1 LRNPFFQIPI
11 FPKLGSPVLLIV
23 CVLFAAFPFFIT
35 CASGSGKKAP
45 REIPSGGE
53 APAEVSPGT
62 EPPARETANPRSLVE
77 WGSPA
82 SLTQAAGLFIDAPAV
97 PADQRRA
104 LSAAAIII
112 ARIVYPELSL
122 GLPVVSGSHPYERI
136 IRDVERRTYTPPPPA
151 SADFLE
157 HILPFLALYNYS
169 NFGAGID
176 PSRYQAALP
185 HLEQAARLNSASVL
199 PPLFRGFAL
208 EKTGNIKEAEAAYN
222 LAQAQDNSCYPAGL
236 GLARLLHVQKK
247 YDEERILLNGLQA
260 RNLSSTEIR
269 KQMARLLMATG
280 DTQQADNLITDI
292 LRLESRNGEFLLFR
306 TRLLLDRASWQQ
318 AQSTLDTLAALD
330 SANRQYIFL
339 RARYQAEGQ
348 RNRTAAINLLQPLY
362 RSQPDN
368 SEIAVYLTSLLLESS
383 RADDITEGRTML
395 AGLLAAS
402 PVMPETLSLAAA
414 DSIGR
419 ENWQEAKGYLDQ
431 LLTGKRE
438 RKDLLN
444 AWKVER
450 ALGNFAAA
458 LSHARELFNRAQ
470 GASADAEGT
479 AAYITS
485 LIDTGRHSEAGKIL
499 DERMAT
505 VPGGTDKSRFY
516 FLRSRLRTSEETVL
530 NDLRSAL
537 FEDPRNLD
545 ALIAIFEI
553 YHRKKDERR
562 AVYYLRQ
569 ALAIAPNNSQ
579 LNRYKTEYAAQL
591 KSQ

>member
-1 LRNPFFQIPI
+1 LRNSFFQIPV
-11 FPKLGSPVLLIV
+11 FPKLSFPVLLII
-23 CVLFAAFPFFIT
+23 CVLFNALFIT

-45 REIPSGGE
+45 GEIPSGKDS
-53 APAEVSPGT
+53 PAETLPET
-62 EPPARETANPRSLVE
+62 EPSARNTANPRPLIE
-77 WGSPA
+77 QGSPA
-82 SLTQAAGLFIDAPAV
+82 SLAQIAELFRDAPAI
-97 PADQRRA
+97 PSDQRRA
-104 LSAAAIII
+104 LSAAALIIG
-112 ARIVYPELSL
+112 RVVYPDLSL
-122 GLPVVSGSHPYERI
+122 GLQDISGTHSYERI
-136 IRDVERRTYTPPPPA
+136 IRDVERRTYTPPPSA
-151 SADFLE
+151 SGDFLE
-157 HILPFLALYNYS
+157 HILPFLALYSYE

-185 HLEQAARLNSASVL
+185 HLEQAARLNGASVL

-222 LAQAQDNSCYPAGL
+222 LALALDNGCYPAGL
-236 GLARLLHVQKK
+236 GLARLLHIQRKF
-247 YDEERILLNGLQA
+247 DEERTLLNGLQS
-260 RNLSSTEIR
+260 RNPGITEIR
-269 KQMARLLMATG
+269 KQFARLYMAMG
-280 DTQQADNLITDI
+280 DTQQADGLVTEI
-292 LRLESRNGEFLLFR
+292 LRTESRNGEFLLFR
-306 TRLLLDRASWQQ
+306 TRLLLDRGLYQQ
-318 AQSTLDTLAALD
+318 AQSTLDTLAAID

-368 SEIAVYLTSLLLESS
+368 SEVAVYLASLLLESS
-383 RADDITEGRTML
+383 RADDVREGRAML
-395 AGLLAAS
+395 ARLLEAS
-402 PVMPETLSLAAA
+402 PVTPEALSLAVA
-414 DSIGR
+414 DSIGQ
-419 ENWQEAKGYLDQ
+419 ENWQDAKTYLDR
-431 LLTGKRE
+431 LLTGRRE

-450 ALGNFAAA
+450 ALGNYAAA
-458 LSHARELFNRAQ
+458 LSHARELYNRGQ
-470 GASADAEGT
+470 GVSADAEGT

-505 VPGGTDKSRFY
+505 VPSGTDKSRFY
-516 FLRSRLRTSEETVL
+516 YLRSRLRTNEETVL

-553 YHRKKDERR
+553 YHRKRDERR

-591 KSQ
+591 GN